1 MQRNFLIRP
10 TGVAALTAI
19 ALLAVGCGGGSKPG
33 ASPAGQTQA
42 TGGSASVSTKSLG
55 TCPLTGQPA
64 TAGQNPKRVAVAVK
78 IDNIA
83 PALPQAGI
91 NNADVVFEELVEGGL
106 TRLMAIFQCTKASTV
121 GPIRSARISDADV
134 LALLHGSV
142 LGYSGAN
149 PADLPPIEAN
159 SDAVLISQDADPQ
172 YFSRNYS
179 RPAPHNVFSS
189 TNRILGAGLK
199 QRKSLKAPKPLF
211 SYGPIDASTHAG
223 HKASMSW
230 PAASAAWTWNG
241 SNYLRTQDGSADKL
255 TDGSRI
261 SAANVVIMNVDIQS
275 TGLYDVDGS
284 PSPLDV
290 TVGSNRVWVLRNGK
304 LVKGRWSRPTISSG
318 LTFTDAAGHTINLTP
333 GRTWVELLPTGRK
346 PTVS

>member
-1 MQRNFLIRP
+1 MQLNLTRP
-10 TGVAALTAI
+10 AAI
-19 ALLAVGCGGGSKPG
+19 AAVTAVAILAAGCGGGSKP
-33 ASPAGQTQA
+33 SSKPAANTQP
-42 TGGSASVSTKSLG
+42 TGGSASVSLKAHG

-64 TAGQNPKRVAVAVK
+64 TGSLNPKRVALAVK

-91 NNADVVFEELVEGGL
+91 NSADVVFEELVEGGL
-106 TRLMAIFQCTKASTV
+106 TRLMAIFQCSKANTV

-142 LGYSGAN
+142 LGFSGAN
-149 PADLPPIEAN
+149 PADLPPIQAN
-159 SDAVLISQDADPQ
+159 SDAVLISQDADGQ
-172 YFSRNYS
+172 YFYRNNS

-199 QRKSLKAPKPLF
+199 QRKGLKAPKPLF
-211 SYGPIDASTHAG
+211 DYGPIDSKATTA
-223 HKASMSW
+223 HKASMTW

-241 SNYLRTQDGSADKL
+241 SHYLRTQGGSADKI

-261 SAANVVIMNVDIQS
+261 NAANVVIMNVDIQS

-284 PSPLDV
+284 PSPEDV
-290 TVGSNRVWVLRNGK
+290 TVGSNRVWVLRGGK
-304 LVKGRWSRPTISSG
+304 LIKGRWSRPTISAG
-318 LTFTDAAGHTINLTP
+318 LTFTDSAGHTINLTP

-346 PTVS
+346 PSFS